1 MTLWCEIPIPK
12 IIKPCHLINLI
23 STNYMS
29 KEVGSVKQRWLE
41 QEIFKE
47 TVMSLLVCSWNTSN
61 TNTRCLSLQSIS
73 TAKLLATQGAL
84 PPLPAPP
91 GWADDDAQAA
101 LKYLWSALH
110 LLQRRSH
117 VGWQLG
123 HGCHQGH
130 LPVGTARGGS
140 GGLLPPPAELD
151 PSQLLPGPQGKLRDR
166 RQTSFIIISGLQEE
180 LRIQIY
186 QSAHL
191 RIQIYLSAY
200 LFIYLSITQE
210 SLICLIAQK
219 CLQGSIL
226 WQFFNTSGSCLSLK
240 SHYLLKYISTYP
252 NISTLFCADF
262 VCCLFC
268 LFLFLHCYNFFFCS
282 VSSFKF
288 RFRSAVNIPI
298 CYTITCLMFCN
309 GGNAKIYQPVSMQY
323 T

>member
-1 MTLWCEIPIPK
+1 MPFFAKYINCKTPCNPRSPATSSSTTGLDRWWCPGSPEIS
-12 IIKPCHLINLI
+12 LI
-23 STNYMS
+23 SPAPAPE
-29 KEVGSVKQRWLE
+29 KEPCQMAW
-41 QEIFKE
+41 
-47 TVMSLLVCSWNTSN
+47 
-61 TNTRCLSLQSIS
+61 
-73 TAKLLATQGAL
+73 L
-84 PPLPAPP
+84 PPGPL
-91 GWADDDAQAA
+91 
-101 LKYLWSALH
+101 
-110 LLQRRSH
+110 
-117 VGWQLG
+117 
-123 HGCHQGH
+123 
-130 LPVGTARGGS
+130 VGTARGGS

-268 LFLFLHCYNFFFCS
+268 LFVFALL
-282 VSSFKF
+282 
-288 RFRSAVNIPI
+288 
-298 CYTITCLMFCN
+298 
-309 GGNAKIYQPVSMQY
+309 
-323 T
+323 